1 MIAKVSNSNCCWLL
15 ETEISKWKESV
26 KRMSLQA
33 LSWLRLVK
41 EPPLSQP
48 ILIQLYLHRPK
59 LRLKLKLLLNNKL
72 LEALPPM
79 HLLKLPL
86 LKLMHK
92 LKQKPKLKQRPKPKQ
107 RLKLKPKL
115 KLKLLPPQLLQPR
128 LLLLSK
134 SPFQIPQISIKLLPS
149 PLPPLS

>member
-41 EPPLSQP
+41 KPPLFQP
-48 ILIQLYLHRPK
+48 ILIQQYLHRPK

-72 LEALPPM
+72 LEALPPL

-86 LKLMHK
+86 LRLMHK
-92 LKQKPKLKQRPKPKQ
+92 LK
-107 RLKLKPKL
+107 LKLKPKL
-115 KLKLLPPQLLQPR
+115 KQRLKP
-128 LLLLSK
+128 K
-134 SPFQIPQISIKLLPS
+134 
-149 PLPPLS
+149 